1 MDNGSGAEKLI
12 NTIMDE
18 ARGHAR
24 QIEADAET
32 RVKAINAKLEA
43 DRAEL
48 AAEFAERAETIR
60 RDTVARAMTNAELES
75 RKALLA
81 KKRGLMDRA
90 FSEAYKRICTLPE
103 DKRSALLL
111 KLLKTECEGGE
122 VIRPAPREDMAEVV
136 RLAGMDLTLG
146 EPEESIRNGFMI
158 EGKGFVKNCSFTAV
172 LDTARERC
180 EAEVAKL
187 LFD

>member
-1 MDNGSGAEKLI
+1 
-12 NTIMDE
+12 
-18 ARGHAR
+18 
-24 QIEADAET
+24 
-32 RVKAINAKLEA
+32 
-43 DRAEL
+43 
-48 AAEFAERAETIR
+48 
-60 RDTVARAMTNAELES
+60 
-75 RKALLA
+75 
-81 KKRGLMDRA
+81 
-90 FSEAYKRICTLPE
+90 
-103 DKRSALLL
+103 
-111 KLLKTECEGGE
+111 
-122 VIRPAPREDMAEVV
+122 MAEVV